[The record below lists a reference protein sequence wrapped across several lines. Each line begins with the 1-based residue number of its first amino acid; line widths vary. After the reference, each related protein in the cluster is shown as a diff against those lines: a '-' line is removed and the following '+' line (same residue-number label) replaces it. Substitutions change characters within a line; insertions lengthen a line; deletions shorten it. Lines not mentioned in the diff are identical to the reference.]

1 MSSDRPRSGTG
12 ESAPPSADAGAD
24 GEGATTTAAVRDR
37 LDRVTDPE
45 LDTSIVELE
54 YVEEIRIDP
63 VGDTDGADGADDT
76 RRAADAGSEVF
87 VAFTLPTAWC
97 SPAFAWM
104 MATDAREAVESL
116 PSVARARIELRDHMH
131 EREITRG
138 VDERLPFDAAFPD
151 ADGGVE
157 AVRLE
162 LDRKARTARQHDAT
176 EALLE
181 AGVTRDQLAGLTR
194 ADLGF
199 ADAPEGRVRVWVRDG
214 AVGMEADAEP
224 VERYLE
230 KAEATGLLDDDR
242 PELFRTPEEEPF
254 DGDEVELVRKRTRL
268 AGVNMGGQGT
278 VCDALN
284 DARHAEDRPPLSTRE
299 GAPVPPGDDERAD
312 AD

>member
-1 MSSDRPRSGTG
+1 MSSDRPRSGAG
-12 ESAPPSADAGAD
+12 ESAPPTADAGAD
-24 GEGATTTAAVRDR
+24 VDGTGPPTTAAVRDR

-63 VGDTDGADGADDT
+63 AGGADGADDAD
-76 RRAADAGSEVF
+76 RAADAGTEVF

-138 VDERLPFDAAFPD
+138 VNERLPFEEAFPD

-176 EALLE
+176 GALLE

-194 ADLGF
+194 ADLEF

-214 AVGMEADAEP
+214 AVGVEADAEP

-254 DGDEVELVRKRTRL
+254 DGDEVALVRKRTRL

-284 DARHAEDRPPLSTRE
+284 DARHAEDRPPLSARE

>member
-1 MSSDRPRSGTG
+1 MSSEPT
-12 ESAPPSADAGAD
+12 PADAASTD
-24 GEGATTTAAVRDR
+24 AVTTPGAVRER

-45 LDTSIVELE
+45 LDTSIVELD
-54 YVEEIRIDP
+54 YVEEIEIE
-63 VGDTDGADGADDT
+63 AAA
-76 RRAADAGSEVF
+76 AADAGDDAGDEVF

-104 MATDAREAVESL
+104 MAVDAREAVESL
-116 PSVARARIELRDHMH
+116 PTVARAEIELRDHMH

-138 VDERLPFDAAFPD
+138 VNERLPFEEAFSD

-157 AVRLE
+157 SVRLE

-176 EALLE
+176 GALL
-181 AGVTRDQLAGLTR
+181 DAGLTR
-194 ADLGF
+194 EQVAEVSRSDLEF

-214 AVGMEADAEP
+214 AVAVEADAEP

-230 KAEATGLLDDDR
+230 KADATGVLDDEQS
-242 PELFRTPEEEPF
+242 ELFRTPEEEPF
-254 DGDEVELVRKRTRL
+254 DGDEVELVRRRTRL

-284 DARHAEDRPPLSTRE
+284 ESRHAEDRPPLSTRE
-299 GAPVPPGDDERAD
+299 GAPVAPDKEDRAD

>member
-1 MSSDRPRSGTG
+1 MSSESPPADT
-12 ESAPPSADAGAD
+12 ESAPP
-24 GEGATTTAAVRDR
+24 TTTPPAVRER

-45 LDTSIVELE
+45 LDTSIVELD
-54 YVEEIRIDP
+54 YVEEIRIDA
-63 VGDTDGADGADDT
+63 GDGSDGD
-76 RRAADAGSEVF
+76 EVF

-104 MATDAREAVESL
+104 MAVDAREAVESL
-116 PSVARARIELRDHMH
+116 PDVARAEVELRDHMH

-138 VDERLPFDAAFPD
+138 VNEGLPFEEAFPD

-157 AVRLE
+157 SVRLE

-176 EALLE
+176 GALLQAGLTRDQV
-181 AGVTRDQLAGLTR
+181 AGVTRS
-194 ADLGF
+194 DLEF

-214 AVGMEADAEP
+214 AVAVEADAEP

-230 KAEATGLLDDDR
+230 KAEATGLLDDEH
-242 PELFRTPEEEPF
+242 PELFRTPEGEPF
-254 DGDEVELVRKRTRL
+254 DGDEVDLVRKRTRL

-284 DARHAEDRPPLSTRE
+284 DARHAEDRPPLSMRE
-299 GAPVPPGDDERAD
+299 GAPVAPGDEEDRAD

>member
-1 MSSDRPRSGTG
+1 MPSEHSASDHSSSTNTEP
-12 ESAPPSADAGAD
+12 A
-24 GEGATTTAAVRDR
+24 GATTPAAVRER

-45 LDTSIVELE
+45 LDTSIVELD
-54 YVEEIRIDP
+54 YVEEIQIHP
-63 VGDTDGADGADDT
+63 AGDEGNADRTGDADGD
-76 RRAADAGSEVF
+76 EVF

-104 MATDAREAVESL
+104 MAGDARREVESL
-116 PSVARARIELRDHMH
+116 PGVARAAIELRDHMH
-131 EREITRG
+131 EREINRG
-138 VDERLPFDAAFPD
+138 INEGLPFEDAFPD

-157 AVRLE
+157 SVRLE

-176 EALLE
+176 GALLE
-181 AGVTRDQLAGLTR
+181 AGLTREQLAGVTR
-194 ADLGF
+194 SDLDFEG
-199 ADAPEGRVRVWVRDG
+199 APEGRVRVWVREG
-214 AVGMEADAEP
+214 AVAVETDADP
-224 VERYLE
+224 VERYLR
-230 KAEATGLLDDDR
+230 KAEATGVLDDEH

-254 DGDEVELVRKRTRL
+254 DGDEVELVRQRTRL

-299 GAPVPPGDDERAD
+299 GAPVTPGEDDRAD